1 MRPTSGRFPHLGAFE
16 STKIFGSGLDVLE
29 TTRHTEFW
37 EADLR
42 RLKESGI
49 GELRYPAPWHRI
61 ESTQGAFDWQW
72 MDGPMHLMR
81 QLGLQPIL
89 DPLHHVSVPDWLT
102 DGFANPE
109 FTHLY
114 SRFVENVAKRYEWVD
129 RYTVVN
135 EPLPTLVLCAL
146 SGEWYPHRRSH
157 RDFVTMA
164 ILLARALCMA
174 TAALRKINPRVQLF
188 HVDACEHHRALD
200 AQSAEWVRHANH
212 RRFLFHDLI
221 LGLTRVDHPLLSYLE
236 ANGFAQDDRYW
247 FEDNAVEI
255 DVLGLDYYAHSEM
268 EWAWSSEANHATL
281 RFPCTQPRGFAAVT
295 RDYVERFK
303 LPVLLSETN
312 IGGAVTDRLT
322 WLKFMEEQAEELA
335 KTCDFRGFC
344 WFPSIDATD
353 WDSLCTAA
361 NRNVSP
367 MGIWSLD
374 RDGKQRRGSELSEW
388 YVRLAKGE
396 ATGSDLPAYP
406 FLPPLDR
413 DLRGYLPLMRHAP
426 LTA

>member
-1 MRPTSGRFPHLGAFE
+1 MRSASARFPHLGGFE
-16 STKIFGSGLDVLE
+16 STKILGSGLDVLE

-42 RLKESGI
+42 RLSESGI
-49 GELRYPAPWHRI
+49 RELRYSAPWHRI
-61 ESTQGAFDWQW
+61 ESEEGSFDWRW
-72 MDGPMHLMR
+72 MDGPLHLMR
-81 QLGLQPIL
+81 ELGLQPIL

-109 FTHLY
+109 FPRLY
-114 SRFVENVAKRYEWVD
+114 SRFVEQVAKRYEWVD

-146 SGEWYPHRRSH
+146 SGEWYPHRRSD

-164 ILLARALCMA
+164 IHVARALCLA
-174 TAALRKINPRVQLF
+174 TAALHKINPRIQLV
-188 HVDACEHHRALD
+188 HVDACEHHRALET
-200 AQSAEWVRHANH
+200 QSEEWVRHAND

-221 LGLTRVDHPLLSYLE
+221 LGLTRADHPLLPYLE

-247 FEDNAVEI
+247 FEDNAVKI

-268 EWAWSSEANHATL
+268 EWAWSPEANHATL
-281 RFPCTQPRGFAAVT
+281 CFPCTQPRGFAAVAC
-295 RDYVERFK
+295 DYVERFG

-312 IGGAVTDRLT
+312 IGGTVTDRLT
-322 WLKFMEEQAEELA
+322 WLKFMEEQAEKLA

-353 WDSLCTAA
+353 WDSLCTMA
-361 NRNVSP
+361 NRKVSP

-374 RDGKQRRGSELSEW
+374 QDCNQRRSSELSEW
-388 YVRLAKGE
+388 YARLAKGE
-396 ATGSDLPAYP
+396 ATSSDLPAYP

-413 DLRGYLPLMRHAP
+413 DLRGYLQLMEQVPR
-426 LTA
+426 TV